1 MANKF
6 NGEANTMNKVTRLDS
21 RRDAEAIGWAKE
33 LRETEAWFHGERFR
47 DITRLH
53 TPYEAVALR
62 GSAPED
68 YTVARQAAVKL
79 YDYLQRLFKEK
90 KQETTYGPFSPTG
103 AVRAVMEGIKVL
115 YLGGWATSAKGSDSE
130 DPGADLAN
138 YALDRVPKEGASWV
152 RALLHQDELQK
163 AARMKMT
170 SAQRRKHPPI
180 EFSPPLIIPDGD
192 TGHGGEHHI
201 RNLVKKFAESKIGA
215 IHIEDQRSG
224 CKVCGH
230 QGQKVLV
237 STAEMISRL
246 NTTRLQFDIMR
257 IPGVIVARTDSHDAT
272 AIDSV
277 DDERDHSFVYGATK
291 PIVAFKNVNL
301 AVIRKFYRAGFKEIN
316 GHLLHQISSNA
327 YKAAEEWL
335 REAHLTSRI
344 KEGIELV
351 QKEVEVLKKL
361 RQRMR
366 RQRTVSR
373 DFREQIASQ
382 EITIKKVTEETVDSV
397 LGEARQA
404 WAEKAGLKTYTDA
417 VADAMRARPQN
428 RGLAMSVEQW
438 MEFANSVSHEEAR
451 ERARSIGIDIFW
463 DWNLPHTPE
472 GFYPITGGRR
482 MAVQRGLAT
491 APFAD
496 LLWRETAKP
505 DLEDDKHWAD
515 AIHAVFPHMMLA
527 YNLSPSWNWDAW
539 GFTDDQIR
547 SFAADLGKMGYVF
560 NFITYGGHQGEA
572 LMNGRLARALKEEGV
587 LGFVRLVQR
596 ALRLANDPA
605 QYPQSFVGGEWADR
619 FRRAARGP
627 SLTTSSMGG
636 KSTETQHRKAVEVPT
651 SVLERWL
658 RMWTEH
664 WNKLGLYDQGGTSVE
679 LKERWAGAEE
689 MMLNVFDEARDKIA
703 EIIFRVDKDR
713 EGRKFLAVKDQ
724 NTVKKYRNRR
734 LMSLMHFFLLHRYKT
749 DLVHYVTPN
758 SDNRLS
764 VQRMIHNG
772 VFRSARTDDP
782 NIIAIEVDT
791 ARAQKIFANDDS
803 IKQFIAKPI
812 AALGSRAV
820 APKRI
825 AAG

>member
-1 MANKF
+1 
-6 NGEANTMNKVTRLDS
+6 MNVMRLDS
-21 RRDAEAIGWAKE
+21 RRDAEAIQWAKE
-33 LRETEAWFHGERFR
+33 MRETEAWFHSERFR
-47 DITRLH
+47 HITRLH
-53 TPYEAVALR
+53 TPYEAVTLR
-62 GSAPED
+62 GSLAED
-68 YTVARQAAVKL
+68 YTVARQSAVKL

-138 YALDRVPKEGASWV
+138 YALDRVPKEGASWA
-152 RALLHQDELQK
+152 RALLHQDELQRTQ
-163 AARMKMT
+163 RMRMT
-170 SAQRRKHPPI
+170 SAQRKKQPAI
-180 EFSPPLIIPDGD
+180 AFSPPLIIPDGD
-192 TGHGGEHHI
+192 TGHGGEHHV
-201 RNLVKKFAESKIGA
+201 RNLVKKFVENKIGA
-215 IHIEDQRSG
+215 IHIEDQRPG

-237 STAEMISRL
+237 STTEMVSRL
-246 NTTRLQFDIMR
+246 STARLQYDIMR
-257 IPGVIVARTDSHDAT
+257 VPGVIVARTDSQDAT

-277 DDERDHSFVYGATK
+277 DDERDHPFVYGATK

-301 AVIRKFYRAGFKEIN
+301 AVIRKFYQAGFKEIN
-316 GHLLHQISSNA
+316 GHLLHQISDKA
-327 YKAAEEWL
+327 YKAAEDWL
-335 REAHLTSRI
+335 RREHFDGRI
-344 KEGIELV
+344 DETIAKIKKENGA
-351 QKEVEVLKKL
+351 LKKL
-361 RQRMR
+361 RQRFGR
-366 RQRTVSR
+366 HGAGVRN
-373 DFREQIASQ
+373 FREQLAVS
-382 EITIKKVTEETVDSV
+382 EITIKKVTDEAIDNV
-397 LGEARQA
+397 LAAVRQA
-404 WAEKAGLKTYTDA
+404 WAEKAALKTYVDA
-417 VADAMRARPQN
+417 VADVMQARLQD
-428 RGLAMSVEQW
+428 RGKQPMSIEQW
-438 MEFANSVSHEEAR
+438 RKFANRVSHSEAR
-451 ERARSIGIDIFW
+451 EQAGSRGNDIFW
-463 DWNLPHTPE
+463 DWDLPRTPE
-472 GFYPITGGRR
+472 GFYQITGGRD
-482 MAVQRGLAT
+482 MAIRRGLAT

-505 DLEDDKHWAD
+505 DLEDDKRWAD
-515 AIHAVFPHMMLA
+515 AIHAVFPHKMLA

-547 SFAADLGKMGYVF
+547 GFAHELGKMGYVF
-560 NFITYGGHQGEA
+560 NFITYGGHQTEA

-605 QYPQSFVGGEWADR
+605 QYPQSFVGGDWADR

-636 KSTETQHRKAVEVPT
+636 KSTETQHRRAVEVPT

-658 RMWTEH
+658 RMWTDH
-664 WNKLGLYDQGGTSVE
+664 WNKRGIYKQGELSVE

-703 EIIFRVDKDR
+703 EIIYRVDRDR

-749 DLVHYVTPN
+749 DLVHYVTP
-758 SDNRLS
+758 SGDNRLS
-764 VQRMIHNG
+764 VQRMIHNR

-782 NIIAIEVDT
+782 NVIAIEVDS
-791 ARAQKIFANDDS
+791 ARAQKIFANDES
-803 IKQFIAKPI
+803 IQRFIAKPLAI
-812 AALGSRAV
+812 AVHRAA
-820 APKRI
+820 APLR